1 MKFQGVKML
10 KRIAR
15 MLCITGGMFCVV
27 GIANAQYGAS
37 PSQNGLFFDDLRN
50 RANQSRLGSGVRS
63 GEAVYDYQSENSAFT
78 YAADGRE
85 MGAAQSV
92 TGMNEAARQ
101 MGQPAYR
108 TGGGAIAA
116 RAVGDYTY
124 YSSQYSSPNTFFAP
138 TYVSDPF
145 MGGKRN
151 VKVGGVNLG
160 FGYFG
165 SVEYNDNVTRAPTEP
180 IEDIISTNLFNITAN
195 YQVTQNNTLTLATS
209 LGFDHYFNHPE
220 VAFGN
225 NGFVLN
231 VLPGSSIAFDMKLG
245 PVYVVIYDRF
255 SARPAVQNEFA
266 LAANQIF
273 GVMQNDAGIAAR
285 WEINS
290 ELSLSFNY
298 MNSISRSYEEEF
310 SDFDR
315 NMDSVQG
322 NLTWNPSGT
331 WSLGLEGGMSWV
343 RYPEGFNNDGVT
355 ANAGVVFATP
365 VGKSSFLR
373 VGAGVQR
380 FDFDSP
386 PELAVTEKDVEAA
399 TAQQAA
405 LSNQLAVQTAALNT
419 LTPGTTEYEEQTETI
434 AATNEQLQVAALNAQ
449 TLASQRQ
456 QQLES
461 NTQDNSDLDN
471 YYYNVSFTN
480 QLSSRI
486 SQVLSLGHESALS
499 NVSNYVTADY
509 INYGIGVIAWRGS
522 RLSVSAYYE
531 DADVSGGRNGE
542 DLTQYG
548 FDAYLS
554 HSLNSWCRAGVGFH
568 YGNTD
573 SGGIESEPDVDRDFK
588 QYSYSADLSFML
600 SRKASLSIGYRHFT
614 TDGEDSQFSFE
625 QNRFVMALNYNF

>member
-1 MKFQGVKML
+1 MKTRAGETLFK
-10 KRIAR
+10 IAK
-15 MLCITGGMFCVV
+15 MLCISGGFLFAVSN
-27 GIANAQYGAS
+27 AQAQYGAS
-37 PSQNGLFFDDLRN
+37 PSQSGLFFDDLKN
-50 RANQSRLGSGVRS
+50 RANQSKLGSGVRS

-78 YAADGRE
+78 YSAEGRE
-85 MGAAQSV
+85 MGATQTVA
-92 TGMNEAARQ
+92 GMNEAARQ
-101 MGQPAYR
+101 MGQSAYR
-108 TGGGAIAA
+108 TGGGATAA

-151 VKVGGVNLG
+151 IKVGGVNLG
-160 FGYFG
+160 FGFLG
-165 SVEYNDNVTRAPTEP
+165 SVEYNDNVTRSGTEP
-180 IEDIISTNLFNITAN
+180 LDDIISSNLFNINAN
-195 YQVTQNNTLTLATS
+195 YQVTKNNNLSLATS

-220 VAFGN
+220 VAIGN

-231 VLPGSSIAFDMKLG
+231 VLPGSSIAFDMKIG
-245 PVYVVIYDRF
+245 PVFVVIYDRF
-255 SARPAVQNEFA
+255 SARPAVQNDFA

-273 GVMQNDAGIAAR
+273 GVLQNDVGLGAR
-285 WEINS
+285 WDINS
-290 ELSLSFNY
+290 ALSLSFNY
-298 MNSISRSYEEEF
+298 MHSTSRSYEEEF

-315 NMDSVQG
+315 DMDSVQG
-322 NLTWNPSGT
+322 NLTWSPSGT

-343 RYPEGFNNDGVT
+343 RYPEGFNNDGVL

-373 VGAGVQR
+373 VGAGVQS

-386 PELAVTEKDVEAA
+386 PDVTVTENDVEAA
-399 TAQQAA
+399 TAQQVS
-405 LSNQLAVQTAALNT
+405 LSNQVAAQTAALNQM
-419 LTPGTTEYEEQTETI
+419 TPGTVEYEEQTQAIEST
-434 AATNEQLQVAALNAQ
+434 TEQFQIAALNTQ
-449 TLASQRQ
+449 TLTSQRQ

-461 NTQDNSDLDN
+461 NTGDTSDLSD
-471 YYYNVSFTN
+471 YYFNLTLTN
-480 QLSSRI
+480 QLSARV
-486 SQVLSLGHESALS
+486 SQVFSLGRESALS
-499 NVSNYVTADY
+499 NVANYVTADY

-522 RLSVSAYYE
+522 RLSVSTYYE
-531 DADVSGGRNGE
+531 DAEVSGGRNGE

-554 HSLNSWCRAGVGFH
+554 HNINSWCRAGIGYH

-573 SGGIESEPDVDRDFK
+573 SGGIESEPDVDRDFQ

-600 SRKASLSIGYRHFT
+600 SRKASLSFGYRHFT
-614 TDGEDSQFSFE
+614 TEGEVPEFSFE